1 MPNNQKLLSQFANA
15 TATDLRLLAD
25 LHAQELTPTSLQ
37 ALSTQSFAQLLGWL
51 PEGKLSEAIAQ
62 LDQAIQEWQNVET
75 QTVLDTLATDFAA
88 IYLTGHYRASPSES
102 AWTDDE
108 ELVCQDAMFAVRE
121 LYKAHY
127 LNVPSWRMMADDH
140 LVNELLFVAH
150 LLDKTATSPEVLQEI
165 ARFMDE
171 HLLRW
176 LLPFTSRVIQRCD
189 TLFYASL
196 ALITGLYCDQ
206 LRNTV
211 AEILGET
218 RPSAE
223 EIEARLKA
231 RVTSQTTAVPLQYFP
246 GTAPSW

>member
-1 MPNNQKLLSQFANA
+1 MPNNQKLLSDFATQ

-25 LHAQELTPTSLQ
+25 LHAQELNQEALQ
-37 ALSTQSFAQLLGWL
+37 ALTTQGFSALLGWI
-51 PEGKLSEAIAQ
+51 PEGRLSEALLQMDSAIA
-62 LDQAIQEWQNVET
+62 EWHNVEA

-108 ELVCQDAMFAVRE
+108 ELTCQDAMFEVRE
-121 LYKAHY
+121 LYQAHD
-127 LNVPSWRMMADDH
+127 LKVPSWRIMADDH

-150 LLDKTATSPEVLQEI
+150 LLEKAATSPDYLRET

-171 HLLRW
+171 HLMRW

-206 LRNTV
+206 LRDTL
-211 AEILGET
+211 ADILGEP
-218 RPSAE
+218 RSSAE

-231 RVTSQTTAVPLQYFP
+231 RLVAQTAAVPLQYFP

>member
-1 MPNNQKLLSQFANA
+1 MPNNQKLLSDFANN

-25 LHAQELTPTSLQ
+25 LHAQELSHDSLQ
-37 ALSTQSFAQLLGWL
+37 ALKSNSFSPLLGWL
-51 PEGKLSEAIAQ
+51 PEGKLTEALAQ
-62 LDQAIQEWQNVET
+62 MDTAIGEWHTVDT

-108 ELVCQDAMFAVRE
+108 ELTCQDAMFEVRE
-121 LYKAHY
+121 LYQAHD
-127 LNVPSWRMMADDH
+127 LQVPSWRIMADDH

-150 LLDKTATSPEVLQEI
+150 LLEKAAISPDYLRE
-165 ARFMDE
+165 AASFMDE
-171 HLLRW
+171 HLMRW

-206 LRNTV
+206 LRFTFV
-211 AEILGET
+211 FIFGET
-218 RPSAE
+218 RPSTE

-231 RVTSQTTAVPLQYFP
+231 LANAKAVAVPLQYFP